1 MLAAETDKT
10 PYRTME
16 APIPLSSVRLVHPLP
31 DPTTGAR
38 RDVIIK
44 ELVKKGGHRHIAGT
58 SPSIFIPWPDKPP
71 EKYDDYEND
80 TLRIDVEER
89 TWVPSLRR
97 MPMPESVLN
106 ELRNPYSRF
115 RTRHDEEFVEKKT
128 IEEERERRKKG
139 TLQDMMTPMQELHAM
154 RRAEK
159 EARGVPVL
167 EDEMLARIGEVMAKN
182 RGVGEGKHVEG
193 QP

>member
-16 APIPLSSVRLVHPLP
+16 AAIPISSVRLVYPLP

-38 RDVIIK
+38 RDVIVK

-71 EKYDDYEND
+71 NKYDDHEHD

-97 MPMPESVLN
+97 MPMPEGVLD
-106 ELRNPYSRF
+106 ELRNRYSRY
-115 RTRHDEEFVEKKT
+115 RTRHDDDFVEKKT
-128 IEEERERRKKG
+128 MEEERARRRKG
-139 TLQDMMTPMQELHAM
+139 TLQDMMTPRQELLAK
-154 RRAEK
+154 RKAEK
-159 EARGVPVL
+159 EARGPPEL
-167 EDEMLARIGEVMAKN
+167 DDEMLTRIGEVMAKN
-182 RGVGEGKHVEG
+182 RGMGEGKNVEV